1 MIADPNAKNKTYPA
15 QLGIFLSSTGG
26 GLIISVFLSLLI
38 WLMMEGTSFPHKT
51 SDMLQ
56 ARYYNVN
63 MVLQAISTL
72 FIFFVPTYIY
82 AMICYRRPTQFLG
95 FNLNFTYKQVLLVVL
110 LLLITF
116 PLAGS
121 LGELNRIFPI
131 PKDMALRF
139 KAWEDARQAEEM
151 ALININTLPRY
162 ILSMFII
169 AFLPALFEETFF
181 RAGMQNLLVRWFKG
195 PWIAIIVTS
204 IIFSLVHISY
214 YGFLV
219 RFALGVILG
228 LIFYYS
234 GSIWLSVLF
243 HFLFN
248 GLQVTML
255 YVSSNSTL
263 AAHKDIETNFPVWL
277 GIPALIFLYYIFD
290 RFRKLSLPQLT
301 AMTNEAPE
309 DDLYA
314 WTKNQPE

>member
-1 MIADPNAKNKTYPA
+1 MIADPNAKNKGYLS
-15 QLGIFLSSTGG
+15 QLAIFLSSTGG
-26 GLIISVFLSLLI
+26 GFIISLLLSLII
-38 WLMMEGTSFPHKT
+38 WLAMEGTSFPHKT

-56 ARYYNVN
+56 AKYYNVN
-63 MVLQAISTL
+63 MVLQAVSTL

-82 AMICYRRPTQFLG
+82 ALICYHRPSQFLG

-110 LLLITF
+110 ILLITL
-116 PLAGS
+116 PLAGA
-121 LGELNRIFPI
+121 LGELNRVLPI
-131 PKDMALRF
+131 PKNLALRF
-139 KAWEDARQAEEM
+139 KSWEDARQAEEM

-169 AFLPALFEETFF
+169 AFLPAVFEETFF
-181 RAGMQNLLVRWFKG
+181 RAGLQNLLIRWFKG

-234 GSIWLSVLF
+234 RSIWLSILF

-248 GLQVTML
+248 GIQVTAL
-255 YVSSNSTL
+255 YVTSNSNAL
-263 AAHKDIETNFPVWL
+263 AHKEIEANFPVWL
-277 GIPALIFLYYIFD
+277 VLPALVFVYYIFD
-290 RFRKLSLPQLT
+290 RFRKLSAPQLAST
-301 AMTNEAPE
+301 VYENPE
-309 DDLYA
+309 DDLYG
-314 WTKNQPE
+314 WTKNQPN